1 MTGRG
6 PRLQIMGPLRVWRD
20 GVELDDL
27 GPRQQRCLLAVLLAR
42 AGHPVSMSDLMASI
56 WGFDAPPSAVNVIHK
71 YVGALRRLLEPELAL
86 RTPGS
91 YLLRGTSGYRFAA
104 GPETLDLAEF
114 RDLVAAG
121 RAATGTPEE
130 ALERYAAALRLGRGP
145 AGETLAD
152 SVGAAAAFAA
162 IDGEFVEAAV
172 AAADIAIRL
181 RRPETVLAPL
191 RLAAAMGPLNE
202 LAHARLITTLAMAGH
217 PAEALATYRAIRER
231 LAEDLGI
238 DPGPTLDD
246 AHRQVLGRET
256 TLPAVR
262 PAQLPPDLPTFA
274 GRGSELA
281 ALDALVG
288 AMSRDGR
295 TAPLIVALDGMGGV
309 GKSALAVHAAHRH
322 AARFDDGQLYLDL
335 RGDQD
340 DDVLAG
346 DALAAL
352 LYALGMPPARMPGT
366 FDARLGAYRSLT
378 AGRRF
383 LVLLDNV
390 HDPAQVRPLLPNS
403 AASLVLLTSRRPLL
417 GLAAFDGADLLHV
430 EVPDP
435 ASARELLRRRL
446 PAGAT
451 GPAVD
456 EIIEL
461 CGRLPLALAI
471 LAARLTARPALS
483 LESVAAD
490 LRDSAR
496 RLAVFPAGT
505 GTPDPRSAFAWSYR
519 QLGPGAARLFRL
531 LSVSLSAGITEAAC
545 ISLSGGGPAPTRAEL
560 EELSGSALIDEHPDG
575 RFTCHVL
582 VRAYAE
588 ELLHT
593 IDGPTE
599 RRAAT
604 TRLLQ
609 HYLRAGLAAQ
619 AALLTATPTPP
630 AVAHAGNASPTTAP
644 SDGLRS
650 RPANGRP
657 PAVAHPPIGTPITA
671 PSDGSRS
678 RPANGRPPAVAHPPF
693 DPPITAPSD
702 GSRAGAAWLAEHRL
716 ELVEAVRVAADL
728 GDHDT
733 ARNLA
738 GTLRH
743 VDATDWAE
751 AERYVRVAGQSRPSA
766 AGTSSTAPSA

>member
-1 MTGRG
+1 MTDRDL
-6 PRLQIMGPLRVWRD
+6 RLQIMGPLRVWR
-20 GVELDDL
+20 GATEIDDL

-56 WGFDAPPSAVNVIHK
+56 WGFDAPVSAVNVIHK
-71 YVGALRRLLEPELAL
+71 YVGALRRLLEPDLAL

-91 YLLRGTSGYRFAA
+91 FLLRGTSGYRFAA

-121 RAATGTPEE
+121 RSAAGRASASPGDASPGSGRWEE
-130 ALERYAAALRLGRGP
+130 ALEHYAAALRLCRGP
-145 AGETLAD
+145 AGDTLAD
-152 SVGAAAAFAA
+152 SVGAAATFAA
-162 IDGEFVEAAV
+162 IDGEFFEAVV

-181 RRPETVLAPL
+181 RRPEAVLAQL

-202 LAHARLITTLAMAGH
+202 LVHARLITTLATAGH

-238 DPGPTLDD
+238 DPGRTLDD

-256 TLPAVR
+256 TPAPVR
-262 PAQLPPDLPTFA
+262 PAQLPPDLPTFT

-281 ALDALVG
+281 TLDGLVDG
-288 AMSRDGR
+288 MSRDGR

-309 GKSALAVHAAHRH
+309 GKSTLAVHAAHRH
-322 AARFDDGQLYLDL
+322 AARFDDGHLYLDL

-340 DDVLAG
+340 DDLLAG

-352 LYALGMPPARMPGT
+352 LYALGMPAAQMPAT

-403 AASLVLLTSRRPLL
+403 AAGLVLLTSRRPLL
-417 GLAAFDGADLLHV
+417 GLAAFDGAHLLRV
-430 EVPDP
+430 DVPDP
-435 ASARELLRRRL
+435 ASAQELLRRRL
-446 PAGAT
+446 PAATAT
-451 GPAVD
+451 GRHAVVD

-471 LAARLTARPALS
+471 LAARLNARPTLS

-496 RLAVFPAGT
+496 RLEAFPAGS

-519 QLGPGAARLFRL
+519 QLGEGAAGLFRL
-531 LSVSLSAGITEAAC
+531 LSVSLSTGITEAAC
-545 ISLSGGGPAPTRAEL
+545 AELSGGDPARTRAEL
-560 EELSGSALIDEHPDG
+560 AELAQAALIDEHHDG
-575 RFTCHVL
+575 RVTCHVL
-582 VRAYAE
+582 VRAYAG
-588 ELLHT
+588 ELCRE
-593 IDGPTE
+593 IDGPAE

-604 TRLLQ
+604 IRLLT
-609 HYLRAGLAAQ
+609 HYQRAG
-619 AALLTATPTPP
+619 
-630 AVAHAGNASPTTAP
+630 
-644 SDGLRS
+644 DR
-650 RPANGRP
+650 R
-657 PAVAHPPIGTPITA
+657 
-671 PSDGSRS
+671 
-678 RPANGRPPAVAHPPF
+678 
-693 DPPITAPSD
+693 
-702 GSRAGAAWLAEHRL
+702 
-716 ELVEAVRVAADL
+716 ELVEAVRTAADL
-728 GDHDT
+728 GEHDL
-733 ARNLA
+733 ARALA
-738 GTLRH
+738 ATLRQ
-743 VDATDWAE
+743 VDPTDGAE
-751 AERYVRVAGQSRPSA
+751 AERYVRGSLQVRPNTAS
-766 AGTSSTAPSA
+766 GSSTAPSA